1 MAYTADP
8 WLTSCQA
15 QDTKSFLYLSA
26 PYLVRSTTCFWIS
39 NDGSSSNSISATS
52 GAPLPAL
59 RALLSGVYSSSPAPG
74 FSRVTQMDG
83 WDLLKAVTARL
94 IPGTQAQKVILV
106 ALEPQDAPPAS
117 TEALGLA
124 LLPPVLVLAGAA
136 PPPLLLPPQAGS
148 RATVA
153 RAVRPA

>member
-15 QDTKSFLYLSA
+15 QDTKSFRYLSA

-59 RALLSGVYSSSPAPG
+59 RALLSGVYSSRPAPG

-83 WDLLKAVTARL
+83 WDLLNAVTARL
-94 IPGTQAQKVILV
+94 IPGTQAQKVIFV
-106 ALEPQDAPPAS
+106 ALALQDLPPAS
-117 TEALGLA
+117 TEGLLLA
-124 LLPPVLVLAGAA
+124 LLLPLAAA
-136 PPPLLLPPQAGS
+136 VPPLVVPLLPQA
-148 RATVA
+148 ATS
-153 RAVRPA
+153 